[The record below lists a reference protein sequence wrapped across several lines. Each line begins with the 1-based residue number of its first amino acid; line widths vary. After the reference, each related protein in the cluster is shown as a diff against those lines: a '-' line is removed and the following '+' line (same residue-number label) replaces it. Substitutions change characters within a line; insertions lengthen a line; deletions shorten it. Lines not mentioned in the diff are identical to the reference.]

1 MSCVESYGYNYQN
14 KDNKM
19 NILESIL
26 RLEDNVTEI
35 LKNLCFYKLFRE
47 NFIEFLE
54 IKEEIIFD
62 NIDTQIP
69 LNIKN
74 INYGIADIYIETEES
89 IYIVEVK
96 TNIYTNLSKHQ
107 KMGDYQKYLDNFNK
121 LKNKKVIYLVPK
133 QYKDNIE
140 SKNIKYWEDFI
151 TMIKLLELDKL
162 NPYIKDFIDFF
173 NKHLMI
179 ENIYKFNN
187 NEINLIKGEK
197 VNYTN
202 VSIPELMEKLFN
214 IVEEV
219 KDKVN
224 YINTKTNTEQNPNW
238 YGYYLRH
245 SFKGIDGIWFGID
258 FELWKNTK
266 NPFSIQII
274 AKNEILNTLN
284 LDEFIKEDEYMYYI
298 PKFDNNKFDVKN
310 FVAQIEK
317 VLEDLKQ

>member
-1 MSCVESYGYNYQN
+1 
-14 KDNKM
+14 M

-62 NIDTQIP
+62 NIYTQIP
-69 LNIKN
+69 LKKNN

-140 SKNIKYWEDFI
+140 SENIKYWEDFI

-238 YGYYLRH
+238 YGYYLSH
-245 SFKGIDGIWFGID
+245 KFKGIDGIWFGID

-317 VLEDLKQ
+317 VLEDLNQ

>member
-47 NFIEFLE
+47 NFMEFLE

-62 NIDTQIP
+62 NIYTQIP

-238 YGYYLRH
+238 YGYYLSH
-245 SFKGIDGIWFGID
+245 KFKGIDGIWFGID

>member
-47 NFIEFLE
+47 NFMEFLE

-62 NIDTQIP
+62 NIYTQIP

-238 YGYYLRH
+238 YGYYLSH
-245 SFKGIDGIWFGID
+245 KFKGIDGIWFGID

-266 NPFSIQII
+266 NPFSIHIMS
-274 AKNEILNTLN
+274 L
-284 LDEFIKEDEYMYYI
+284 
-298 PKFDNNKFDVKN
+298 
-310 FVAQIEK
+310 
-317 VLEDLKQ
+317 